1 MNGPFSN
8 DIISMI
14 ISLHNFVERYT
25 GDAAMGED
33 ANYLINKAG
42 VVNNSLHYES
52 GRGSYLPSNAATSES
67 QVLLALGYIRAYEAT
82 GIPVFRERA
91 IKFTDAYLEN
101 YFPAYSLPISVGEW
115 RHHWVINGKYPF
127 KVLGPVDTRDYQQS
141 GSFEL
146 IVDFEDGIGFIP
158 HGSPNFGELTARVY
172 FAYGPVDTA
181 KLLWK
186 NVFAEVLPGTGEKY
200 PVDYFIDSRLMKM
213 DANGVELGI
222 QEGETAGKIKLVDS
236 FTGHLKVA
244 SAARTGA
251 TIARNTGFDAWP
263 MWRKLGYGECA
274 SAMDV
279 ELWHIELF
287 KAMYD
292 NTGNTDYL
300 RAFNSAAYSLDAATR
315 LDPEAYYFKRN
326 LTTSKPFKHG
336 ISYYSLSN
344 TTRTAFVGVDR
355 GYSTIMKYAETG
367 SDIAE
372 LEVVQ
377 TGVFNRVTPE
387 TVLNCEMLLNSPNTF
402 CDLTFTASTE
412 LGGEPQTF
420 SQILLAGDSLGSVP
434 VRAFKLKS
442 FYRKTK
448 PDGTSFLTVDQAA
461 LLPNGGA
468 VATKKMGYVND
479 RLVGY
484 ANISLPSPEAYCVVG
499 FWTVTSG
506 SIGLDALSY
515 RLNSGR
521 CAVTIQDADGWIW
534 GKELSGVTGAW
545 GQYTLAAGDLT
556 LWPYQNNTGTPPS
569 AFPTGTSFN
578 SFSFAPI
585 PETGAAAIDVYCYGD
600 EPTTFDLSEAML
612 TEVKLKMK
620 SPAAITVKFGDIYVS
635 NSLPITYKYSPGVV
649 PFTTDKAGKEGTK
662 FWRGTP
668 YVAYQYP
675 SVWAMLGKLDHVS
688 QVLEFYKDSQD
699 DYENKTGL
707 RGPFSQVYIW
717 PKWDNVA
724 YGQAEGFSAVGP
736 DPNTY
741 WGGFQARSFNGAAGL
756 LLQLK
761 RDGHAIPTALYGVVD
776 DYTAFLVDF
785 LRDNAN
791 QPPTY
796 FAQDGSSLPSTSY
809 DEPHIAALH
818 INALSALI
826 EADHSTP
833 DILEARER
841 SLSYL
846 YGLFCKSGDMSG
858 SFSPNPST
866 RMFYGFWV
874 GEIIR
879 ALSSSIVMEDQQ
891 LRAQPSASPAPVDME
906 FEEETLVTLES
917 GDVLAFDKPVVM
929 PPVEIEFAGQV
940 TIATEAG
947 EVLVFD

>member
-1 MNGPFSN
+1 MTGTFSN
-8 DIISMI
+8 DIVSMI

-25 GDAAMGED
+25 GDAAVGED
-33 ANYLINKAG
+33 ANYLVNNAG

-82 GIPVFRERA
+82 GIPIFKDRA
-91 IKFTDAYLEN
+91 VRFTNAYLEN

-141 GSFEL
+141 GSFDL
-146 IVDFEDGIGFIP
+146 VVDFEDGIGFIP

-172 FAYGPVDTA
+172 FAYGPVATA

-186 NVFAEVLPGTGEKY
+186 NVFADVLGDTGEKY
-200 PVDYFIDSRLMKM
+200 AVDCFIDSRLMKM

-222 QEGETAGKIKLVDS
+222 LESETAGKIKLVEP
-236 FTGHLKVA
+236 FTGQLKVA

-251 TIARNTGFDAWP
+251 VIARNNGFDAWP

-292 NTGNTDYL
+292 STGNTDYL

-315 LDPEAYYFKRN
+315 LEPEAYYFKKN
-326 LTTSKPFKHG
+326 STSSKPFKHG
-336 ISYYSLSN
+336 IAYWSLSN
-344 TTRTAFVGVDR
+344 SSMTAYVGVDR
-355 GYSTIMKYAETG
+355 GYSTIMKYRETG
-367 SDIAE
+367 SDVAE
-372 LEVVQ
+372 LEVAQ
-377 TGVFNRVTPE
+377 TAIINRVTPE

-402 CDLTFTASTE
+402 CDLTITVSDE
-412 LGGEPQTF
+412 LGAEPQTF
-420 SQILLAGDSLGSVP
+420 SEILLADDSLSSVP
-434 VRAFKLKS
+434 IRAFKFKTFRRKKKS
-442 FYRKTK
+442 
-448 PDGTSFLTVDQAA
+448 DGTSYLTADQAEFM
-461 LLPNGGA
+461 PNSGA
-468 VATKKMGYVND
+468 VATKEMGYFND
-479 RLVGY
+479 RLVGF
-484 ANISLPSPEAYCVVG
+484 AGISLPSPEAYCVVG

-506 SIGLDALSY
+506 SIGLDTLTY
-515 RLNSGR
+515 RLKSGR
-521 CAVTIQDADGWIW
+521 CAITVQDADGWIW
-534 GKELSGVTGAW
+534 GKELAAGTGGW
-545 GQYTLAAGDLT
+545 SQYTLGAGDLT
-556 LWPYQNNTGTPPS
+556 PWPYQNNTGTPPS
-569 AFPTGTSFN
+569 AFPSGTSFN

-585 PETGAAAIDVYCYGD
+585 PETGPASIDVYCYGE
-600 EPTTFDLSEAML
+600 EPTNFDLPEAML

-620 SPAAITVKFGDIYVS
+620 SRAAITAKFGDIYVS
-635 NSLPITYKYSPGVV
+635 NSLPISYRYSPGVV
-649 PFTTDKAGKEGTK
+649 PFTTDRNGKGGTK

-688 QVLEFYKDSQD
+688 QVIEFYRDSQD
-699 DYENKTGL
+699 DYYSKTGL

-724 YGQAEGFSAVGP
+724 YGQAEGFSATGP

-741 WGGFQARSFNGAAGL
+741 WGGFQARSFNGAASL
-756 LLQLK
+756 LLQLD
-761 RDGHAIPTALYGVVD
+761 RDGNAIPTALYEVVD
-776 DYTAFLVDF
+776 DYVAFLADF
-785 LRDNAN
+785 LRDNGN

-826 EADHSTP
+826 EAGHSTA
-833 DILEARER
+833 DIFEARER

-846 YGLFCKSGDMSG
+846 YALFSKSGEMSG
-858 SFSPNPST
+858 SFSPSPST
-866 RMFYGFWV
+866 RLFYGFWV
-874 GEIIR
+874 GEILR
-879 ALSSSIVMEDQQ
+879 ALSSSVLMEDQQ
-891 LRAQPSASPAPVDME
+891 LRTPSSVIVEPEQME
-906 FEEETLVTLES
+906 FEEETFVTLETGEVLAFDMPVIMPVIEMEFADAVTVATET
-917 GDVLAFDKPVVM
+917 GDVLAF
-929 PPVEIEFAGQV
+929 E
-940 TIATEAG
+940 
-947 EVLVFD
+947 

>member
-1 MNGPFSN
+1 MSGPFSN

-25 GDAAMGED
+25 GDAAVGED
-33 ANYLINKAG
+33 ANYLVNNAG

-82 GIPVFRERA
+82 GIPVFKERA

-141 GSFEL
+141 GSFDL
-146 IVDFEDGIGFIP
+146 VVNFEDGIGFIP
-158 HGSPNFGELTARVY
+158 HGAPNFGEQTARVY
-172 FAYGPVDTA
+172 FAYGPVESG

-186 NVFAEVLPGTGEKY
+186 NVFADLLPDTGDRY
-200 PVDYFIDSRLMKM
+200 AVDYFIDSRLMKM

-222 QEGETAGKIKLVDS
+222 QAGETAGKIKLVDS
-236 FTGHLKVA
+236 FTGQLKVV

-251 TIARNTGFDAWP
+251 TIARNAGFDAWP

-292 NTGNTDYL
+292 NTGDTDYL
-300 RAFNSAAYSLDAATR
+300 RAFNSAAYSLDAATT
-315 LDPEAYYFKRN
+315 LEPETHYFKRN

-344 TTRTAFVGVDR
+344 TTRTAYVGVDR

-367 SDIAE
+367 SDVAE
-372 LEVVQ
+372 LEIAQ

-402 CDLTFTASTE
+402 CDLTITVSPE
-412 LGGEPQTF
+412 LGAEPQTF
-420 SQILLAGDSLGSVP
+420 SQVLLADDSLSSVP
-434 VRAFKLKS
+434 LREFKLKS
-442 FYRKTK
+442 FYRKK
-448 PDGTSFLTVDQAA
+448 KLDGSSYLTIDQAA
-461 LLPNGGA
+461 LLPNSGA
-468 VATKKMGYVND
+468 VATKKMGYVDD

-484 ANISLPSPEAYCVVG
+484 ASISLPSPEAYCVIG
-499 FWTVTSG
+499 FWNASPA
-506 SIGLDALSY
+506 SIGLDALTY
-515 RLNSGR
+515 RVISGR
-521 CAVTIQDADGWIW
+521 CAITIQDADGWIW
-534 GKELSGVTGAW
+534 GKELAAATGAW

-556 LWPYQNNTGTPPS
+556 PWPYQNNTGRTPS
-569 AFPTGTSFN
+569 TFPTGTSFN
-578 SFSFAPI
+578 SFSLAPI
-585 PETGAAAIDVYCYGD
+585 PETGPASLDIYCYGD
-600 EPTTFDLSEAML
+600 EPTTFDLPEAML
-612 TEVKLKMK
+612 TEMKIKMK
-620 SPAAITVKFGDIYVS
+620 TGSAITARFGDIYVS
-635 NSLPITYKYSPGVV
+635 NNLPIAYKYSPGVV

-675 SVWAMLGKLDHVS
+675 SVWAMLGKLDHAS
-688 QVLEFYKDSQD
+688 QVLDFYRDSQD
-699 DYENKTGL
+699 DYEAKSGL

-717 PKWDNVA
+717 PKWDNIA
-724 YGQAEGFSAVGP
+724 YGQAEGFSATGP

-741 WGGFQARSFNGAAGL
+741 WGGFQARSFNGAASL
-756 LLQLK
+756 LLQMQ
-761 RDGHAIPTALYGVVD
+761 RDGNAIPAALYEVVD
-776 DYTAFLVDF
+776 DYAAFLVQF
-785 LRDNAN
+785 LRDNVN
-791 QPPTY
+791 KPPTL
-796 FAQDGSSLPSTSY
+796 FAQDGSSLPIASY

-826 EADHSTP
+826 EAGHSTA
-833 DILEARER
+833 DIVEARER

-846 YGLFCKSGDMSG
+846 HALFCKSGDMKG
-858 SFSPNPST
+858 SFSPSPST

-879 ALSSSIVMEDQQ
+879 ALSSCITVEDQK
-891 LRAQPSASPAPVDME
+891 LRAQPSTVAAPDEME
-906 FEEETLVTLES
+906 FEEETFVTLET
-917 GDVLAFDKPVVM
+917 GEVLAFDKPVVM
-929 PPVEIEFAGQV
+929 PPIEMEFADQV
-940 TIATEAG
+940 VLTTEAG
-947 EVLVFD
+947 DALAFE